1 MKLTTGYEFQGYFI
15 TDYYDVIFDEM
26 LVGLGLGKS
35 LLSTVDNLAS
45 ALIGCEATVMIEK
58 LNSAKKELRDR
69 VCQKAEQLGANALIG
84 IDFESSKLGDIIMV
98 SMTATAVHIER
109 VLSDLPYTERN
120 EREAAEKERQE
131 KAHQEQMK
139 WEEAKEQM
147 VRNNQIVPDEILN
160 IVSQL
165 DDAKEM
171 NHVVSDFSNKNP
183 GYFSPEILKSLAS
196 AVELGRMYGKKL
208 GADSYI
214 KKLEEYLL
222 GKTEA

>member
-35 LLSTVDNLAS
+35 L
-45 ALIGCEATVMIEK
+45 
-58 LNSAKKELRDR
+58 
-69 VCQKAEQLGANALIG
+69 
-84 IDFESSKLGDIIMV
+84 
-98 SMTATAVHIER
+98 
-109 VLSDLPYTERN
+109 
-120 EREAAEKERQE
+120 
-131 KAHQEQMK
+131 
-139 WEEAKEQM
+139 
-147 VRNNQIVPDEILN
+147 
-160 IVSQL
+160 
-165 DDAKEM
+165 
-171 NHVVSDFSNKNP
+171 
-183 GYFSPEILKSLAS
+183 LKSLAS